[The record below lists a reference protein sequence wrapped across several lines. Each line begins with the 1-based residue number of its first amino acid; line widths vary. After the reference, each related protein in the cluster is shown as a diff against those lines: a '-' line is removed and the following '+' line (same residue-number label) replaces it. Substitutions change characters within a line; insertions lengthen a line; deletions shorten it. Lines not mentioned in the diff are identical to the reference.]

1 MRQAIRPAAI
11 HSGVVEVNSSSQA
24 ERARR
29 MAAIR
34 ANLTGLALVAPLV
47 LFLLVTFLIPLGR
60 MLVLAVDDSEIAMVM
75 PRTVASLAE
84 WDRAA
89 APPADAYNAVGLDLL
104 EARRDRTVGTAARRL
119 GYDDA
124 DLRTLLQATAR
135 GLPRDAAADIDWR
148 ATLVALDPAWDENRI
163 WIAIGNARGPFT
175 DLHVLMALGL
185 RGGEDATLYMGV
197 SLRTFAIALSATVLC
212 MLLSLPAAYLLA
224 SVRRTTANV
233 LMLALLLPL
242 WTSVLVRSTA
252 WLVILQKNGI
262 LNQLLMALH
271 ITDAPLELVYNRA
284 GVLIALTHVLLPYA
298 VLPVYASM
306 KALPRTQMQAARSLG
321 AGPLAGF
328 FRVYLP
334 QILPG
339 LSAGGLMV
347 FILALGYY
355 ITPLL
360 LGGAGDQMLPY
371 YIAYNTLQALNW
383 GLAAALASL
392 LLVATIVLY
401 TIYVRLVGVE
411 RVGV

>member
-1 MRQAIRPAAI
+1 MNKI
-11 HSGVVEVNSSSQA
+11 SEA

-29 MAAIR
+29 AVAIR
-34 ANLTGLALVAPLV
+34 SNLTGLALIAPLV

-60 MLVLAVDDSEIAMVM
+60 MLVLAVDDSELAVVM
-75 PRTVASLAE
+75 PRTVAALAN
-84 WDRAA
+84 WDRVTT
-89 APPADAYNAVGLDLL
+89 PSQDAFTAVGLDLV
-104 EARRDRTVGTAARRL
+104 EARASRTVGTAARRL
-119 GYDDA
+119 GYDNTDW
-124 DLRTLLQATAR
+124 RSLLQATAR
-135 GLPRDAAADIDWR
+135 GLPRTVAPDIDWR
-148 ATLVALDPAWDENRI
+148 ATLTALDPAWNGMDI
-163 WIAIGNARGPFT
+163 WTAIDNARGPFT
-175 DLHVLMALGL
+175 DLYVLSALGL
-185 RGGEDATLYMGV
+185 RGGADATLYLDV
-197 SLRTFAIALSATVLC
+197 SVRTFVIALSATVLC

-224 SVRRTTANV
+224 SSRRTVANI

-262 LNQLLMALH
+262 LNQLLTALH
-271 ITDAPLELVYNRA
+271 LTDAPLELVYNRA

-321 AGPLAGF
+321 AGPLDSF

-347 FILALGYY
+347 FILALGFY

-371 YIAYNTLQALNW
+371 YVAYNTLQALNW

-401 TIYVRLVGVE
+401 SIYVRLVGVE